1 MINNSNHVTLCLTQ
15 KNQIP
20 FLVIHSETTKN
31 VIKILITLRVVN
43 ILTTHYHHHYKL
55 LLSNLK
61 L

>member
-1 MINNSNHVTLCLTQ
+1 MINISNHVTLWRKV

-43 ILTTHYHHHYKL
+43 ILTTHHYHHHKL
-55 LLSNLK
+55 LLK
-61 L
+61 